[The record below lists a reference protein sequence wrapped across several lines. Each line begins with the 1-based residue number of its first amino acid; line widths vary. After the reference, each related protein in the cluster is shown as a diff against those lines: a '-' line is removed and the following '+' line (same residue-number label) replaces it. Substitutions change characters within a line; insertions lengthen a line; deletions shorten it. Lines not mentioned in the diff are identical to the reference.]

1 MQACILGMEKQGAHG
16 DHEGARNDST
26 ALFVYGRETRIIND
40 TFRSFDLF
48 IQQP

>member
-1 MQACILGMEKQGAHG
+1 MQACILEMEKQEAHG

-26 ALFVYGRETRIIND
+26 ALCVYERGTRIIND